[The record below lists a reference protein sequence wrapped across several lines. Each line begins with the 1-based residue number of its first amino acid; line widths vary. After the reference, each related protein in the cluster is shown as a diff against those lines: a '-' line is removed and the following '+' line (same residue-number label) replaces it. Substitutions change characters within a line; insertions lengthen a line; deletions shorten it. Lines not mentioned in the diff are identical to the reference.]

1 MKNTLKRGQFFILPP
16 MMLVLAL
23 SIITT
28 KARAAGIAGTVFGY
42 NLGVSYDASAN
53 HAEILYDTPSTKT
66 IPEDCVENGERAGV
80 FRCTAYLGS
89 DGTGTGSV
97 GVFIEKPF
105 QRQGFFYFE
114 PGFTISSISYKGNL
128 ISKPTAGVSGKG
140 EGKLKTA
147 PGSIPDPT
155 AQPLTKASLE
165 FYGINWQAYARF
177 GITPPILPDILI
189 SLGGGLQ
196 TVAGRVRLFK
206 ETYTRY
212 VVQPDVFGSAEMI
225 VLRIHTGSL
234 SAYVAQ
240 DQSFVSQLGTTLVDD
255 YPSDSSLSN
264 IRVGLS
270 SSAMGIRLLFPF

>member
-1 MKNTLKRGQFFILPP
+1 MTNTFNHNKFFLFPP
-16 MMLVLAL
+16 MLFMLVL
-23 SIITT
+23 SFMTT
-28 KARAAGIAGTVFGY
+28 EARAARKSGTIFGY
-42 NLGVSYDASAN
+42 NLGLSYDASAN

-66 IPEDCVENGERAGV
+66 IPEDCVENSERAGV

-89 DGTGTGSV
+89 DGTGTGTV
-97 GVFIEKPF
+97 GVFLEKPF

-114 PGFTISSISYKGNL
+114 PGFTFSSISYKGNL
-128 ISKPTAGVSGKG
+128 ISKPATGVSGKG
-140 EGKLKTA
+140 EGKLKPA
-147 PGSIPDPT
+147 PGSSPDPT
-155 AQPLTKASLE
+155 VQPLTKASLE

-177 GITPPILPDILI
+177 GLTPPILPDILI
-189 SLGGGLQ
+189 SIGGGLQ

-212 VVQPDVFGSAEMI
+212 VVQPEVFGSAEMI
-225 VLRIHTGSL
+225 FLRIHTGSL
-234 SAYVAQ
+234 SAYIAQ